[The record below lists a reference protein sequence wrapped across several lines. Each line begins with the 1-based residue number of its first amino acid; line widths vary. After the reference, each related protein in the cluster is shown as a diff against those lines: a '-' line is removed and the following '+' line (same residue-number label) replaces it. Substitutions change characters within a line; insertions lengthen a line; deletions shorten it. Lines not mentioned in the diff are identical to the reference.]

1 MSDTED
7 GIDFRQGMIRR
18 RLDRVDRI
26 LLVLSGKGGVGK
38 SVVSATLAG
47 LLAESHL
54 DVGLLDADVYGP
66 SSALLF
72 SATALPKEGERGLT
86 PPELK
91 GVKIMSVDLFAG
103 GRPVPLPG
111 GGARQVLLEL
121 LSLTD
126 WGGLDWLL
134 VDMPPATGD
143 VLQTL
148 TSLGT
153 KDVSALVVTT
163 ADRLSTTVAHRTLE
177 LLHTGNILTVGVLE
191 NMHGR
196 SSGSK
201 SSGGPKA
208 LAREFHVRFLGAL
221 PYDSGVSEAVEKA
234 EIGALLRTRFAAE
247 LRKSIEYITG
257 NKTSSG

>member
-1 MSDTED
+1 M
-7 GIDFRQGMIRR
+7 
-18 RLDRVDRI
+18 DRI

-47 LLAESHL
+47 LLTKSQL
-54 DVGLLDADVYGP
+54 KVGLLDADVYGP
-66 SSALLF
+66 SSALLY
-72 SATALPKEGERGLT
+72 SATSLPKEGAQGLT
-86 PPELK
+86 PPERK

-126 WGGLDWLL
+126 WGRLDWLL

-153 KDVSALVVTT
+153 KNLSALVVTV

-177 LLHTGNILTVGVLE
+177 LLRTGSIPAVGILE
-191 NMHGR
+191 NMQGR
-196 SSGSK
+196 SSGSM
-201 SSGGPKA
+201 SSGGPRA
-208 LAREFHVRFLGAL
+208 LAREFGVRFLGAL
-221 PYDSGVSEAVEKA
+221 PFDAGVSRAVEKGDIA
-234 EIGALLRTRFAAE
+234 ALLKTKFAAE
-247 LRKSIEYITG
+247 LSNSTKDMARNVATPG
-257 NKTSSG
+257 